1 MTRFFFVFIL
11 SCLSVLTYAFEKD
24 GIAYRVIDGTNTLKI
39 IRSNS
44 NTYESE
50 VHIPETVTYAGRK
63 FTVVEISMGAFYNCK
78 GLHTIYIPKTIKRM
92 NRNLE
97 VGAFEESSVVNVII
111 DSETSMTEIPFAC
124 FKGSKLEKINFPRS
138 ITTIN
143 KFAFANCDNLTEIS
157 IPPTISNIR
166 SYAFDGPNWRMLS
179 ISIEQSS
186 SPLALVCADADM
198 GNISYRSLYLTIR
211 RPINYKNVG
220 SMGIGLINW
229 GPVWRL
235 DLEGYGSL
243 SNYFPSG
250 HEEII
255 TINERIRPSRIS
267 EKNINSINKV
277 KCKLKVP
284 KDLVELYEVAP
295 YWSEFHNIE
304 GF

>member
-1 MTRFFFVFIL
+1 MTRFFLVFIL

-97 VGAFEESSVVNVII
+97 VGAFEKSSVVNVII
-111 DSETSMTEIPFAC
+111 DPETSMTEIPFAC

-157 IPPTISNIR
+157 IPPTISNIW

-220 SMGIGLINW
+220 SRGIGLINW
-229 GPVWRL
+229 GPVWW
-235 DLEGYGSL
+235 LEFAGYGSL
-243 SNYFPSG
+243 SNYIPSG

-255 TINERIRPSRIS
+255 TIKERTRPSRIS
-267 EKNINSINKV
+267 EENINLINKV
-277 KCKLKVP
+277 KCKLLVP
-284 KDLVELYEVAP
+284 KDLVGLYEVAP
-295 YWSEFHNIE
+295 YWSEFHNIQ
-304 GF
+304 GY